1 MALARSS
8 YTHLR
13 VPKSSA
19 RDLFEMYSLYDALLT
34 QHLRQLAPVRCA
46 QSTIAQLHKY
56 FEDVVLENNLSAL
69 VIESLP
75 QAAKRTNHEKAR
87 FRELARGGRRAFF
100 FVRQADA
107 LNEVFAGWNVNQGL
121 NSLSLLQPEPAYANE
136 HFVVIADARFSALL
150 ATVRG
155 RTSDGRA
162 GEDEVVWTFE
172 PDIVYSALEYL
183 MARVSAEHPYHAAA
197 FGSAVRSSMPKA
209 TSLQLTL
216 SVTTKLAHLLQEQAG
231 REIAINRIATA
242 IRESLELGV
251 ILQKTVDEV
260 GVALN
265 VASCAL
271 RVEGQT
277 AEQSLSYFHF
287 AEGVESE
294 PAQKEEIIRDLDLQ
308 SASLAKHPELVTQ
321 DGCEEGDSNPQFPM
335 AIVPLIFHER
345 FMGALQVT
353 AADASRTWDEN
364 ELLLLRTV
372 ADQVAVAVN
381 HANLFAQIQ
390 QQALTDAL
398 TGCYNRRSFEMQL
411 DKDLLMAKR
420 SHQPLSLVMLD
431 LDKFK
436 QLNDSAGHDAGDDA
450 LRKLADC
457 FRQELRGVDSAA
469 RLGGDEFVLILPQA
483 YAEGALLVAE
493 RLRAR
498 IEQIEIPGFGNLS
511 TSMGIA
517 QFPAHAT
524 SRADLVR
531 AVDGALYGAK
541 RAGRN
546 RVCVAE
552 HSLDNLGNSSAP
564 ILRTQDDVT
573 DIAEPSM

>member
-1 MALARSS
+1 
-8 YTHLR
+8 
-13 VPKSSA
+13 
-19 RDLFEMYSLYDALLT
+19 MYSLYDALLT
-34 QHLRQLAPVRCA
+34 QHSRQLTPVRCA
-46 QSTIAQLHKY
+46 HSTIAQLHRY
-56 FEDVVLENNLSAL
+56 FEDVVLENNLGAL

-75 QAAKRTNHEKAR
+75 LSAKRTNRENAR

-107 LNEVFAGWNVNQGL
+107 LNEVFGGWNPNTSV
-121 NSLSLLQPEPAYANE
+121 NSLALLHPDHDSANE

-155 RTSDGRA
+155 RDSNGRS

-183 MARVSAEHPYHAAA
+183 MARISAEHPYHAAA
-197 FGSAVRSSMPKA
+197 FGSAVRTSMPKA

-260 GVALN
+260 GLALS

-277 AEQSLSYFHF
+277 IEQALRYFYFAGETAE
-287 AEGVESE
+287 E
-294 PAQKEEIIRDLDLQ
+294 PAQKEECIRDLDLQ
-308 SASLAKHPELVTQ
+308 IASLAKHPELHTQ
-321 DGCEEGDSNPQFPM
+321 DACEDSDSNNEKLAM
-335 AIVPLIFHER
+335 AIVPLMFQER
-345 FMGALQVT
+345 FVGALQVT
-353 AADASRTWDEN
+353 AADPSRAWEGN

-381 HANLFAQIQ
+381 HANLFAQIK

-411 DKDLLMAKR
+411 DQDLLMAKR
-420 SHQPLSLVMLD
+420 SHHPLSVAMVD
-431 LDKFK
+431 LDRFK
-436 QLNDSAGHDAGDDA
+436 QLNDSVGHEAGDAA
-450 LRKLADC
+450 LRKLAEC
-457 FRQELRGVDSAA
+457 FRQELRGVDTAA
-469 RLGGDEFVLILPQA
+469 RFGGDEFVLILPQA
-483 YAEGALLVAE
+483 YAEGAAIVAE
-493 RLRAR
+493 RLRSR
-498 IEQIEIPGFGNLS
+498 IAQIEIPGYGNLS
-511 TSMGIA
+511 ASIGIA
-517 QFPAHAT
+517 TFPSHAS
-524 SRADLVR
+524 SRADLTRV
-531 AVDGALYGAK
+531 ADAALYSAK

-546 RVCVAE
+546 RVCIAE
-552 HSLDNLGNSSAP
+552 YSLGNFDESSAP
-564 ILRTQDDVT
+564 IPRARDEVT

>member
-1 MALARSS
+1 
-8 YTHLR
+8 
-13 VPKSSA
+13 
-19 RDLFEMYSLYDALLT
+19 MYSLYEALLT
-34 QHLRQLAPVRCA
+34 QHARQLTPVRCA
-46 QSTIAQLHKY
+46 HSTIAQLHRY

-75 QAAKRTNHEKAR
+75 LAGKRPAREKAR
-87 FRELARGGRRAFF
+87 VRDLAGGGRRTFF

-107 LNEVFAGWNVNQGL
+107 INEFVSGAGPKDA
-121 NSLSLLQPEPAYANE
+121 LSSVILQLADSNRVNE

-155 RTSDGRA
+155 RTNDGS
-162 GEDEVVWTFE
+162 GGDEVVWTFE
-172 PDIVYSALEYL
+172 PDTVYSALEYL
-183 MARVSAEHPYHAAA
+183 MARVSAEHQYQAAA
-197 FGSAVRSSMPKA
+197 FGSAVRTSMPKA

-231 REIAINRIATA
+231 REIAINRIATS

-260 GVALN
+260 RVALN

-277 AEQSLSYFHF
+277 AEQALSYFYF
-287 AEGVESE
+287 AGEPAAE
-294 PAQKEEIIRDLDLQ
+294 PAQKEKVIRDLDLQ
-308 SASLAKHPELVTQ
+308 SASLAKHPELLTQ
-321 DGCEEGDSNPQFPM
+321 DGCEDSDANNERFPM

-353 AADASRTWDEN
+353 AADQSRAWEEN

-420 SHQPLSLVMLD
+420 SQHPLSLVMLD

-436 QLNDSAGHDAGDDA
+436 QLNDSAGHDAGDAA

-483 YAEGALLVAE
+483 YAEGALIVAE

-498 IEQIEIPGFGNLS
+498 IEQIEIPQFGNLS
-511 TSMGIA
+511 ASMGIA
-517 QFPAHAT
+517 AFPEHTT
-524 SRADLVR
+524 SRAELVL
-531 AVDGALYGAK
+531 AADAALYNAK

-552 HSLDNLGNSSAP
+552 HSLGNLDQSSAP
-564 ILRTQDDVT
+564 IPRAHDEVAG
-573 DIAEPSM
+573 IAEPSM

>member
-1 MALARSS
+1 
-8 YTHLR
+8 
-13 VPKSSA
+13 
-19 RDLFEMYSLYDALLT
+19 MYSLYDALLT
-34 QHLRQLAPVRCA
+34 QHSRQLTPVRCA
-46 QSTIAQLHKY
+46 HSTIAQLHRY
-56 FEDVVLENNLSAL
+56 FEDVVLENNLGAL

-75 QAAKRTNHEKAR
+75 LSAKRPNREKAR
-87 FRELARGGRRAFF
+87 FRDLARGGRRAFF

-107 LNEVFAGWNVNQGL
+107 LNEVFGGWNPNAGL
-121 NSLSLLQPEPAYANE
+121 NSLALLHPDHNYANE

-150 ATVRG
+150 ATVRN
-155 RTSDGRA
+155 RDSNGRA

-183 MARVSAEHPYHAAA
+183 MARVSAEHPYHASA
-197 FGSAVRSSMPKA
+197 FGAAVRTSMPKA

-260 GVALN
+260 GLALN

-277 AEQSLSYFHF
+277 AEQALRYFYF
-287 AEGVESE
+287 AGGKAED
-294 PAQKEEIIRDLDLQ
+294 PAQEEKTSRALDLQ
-308 SASLAKHPELVTQ
+308 SASLAKHPELLKQ
-321 DGCEEGDSNPQFPM
+321 DVCEDSDSNNEKCPM
-335 AIVPLIFHER
+335 AIVPLIFQER
-345 FMGALQVT
+345 FIGALQVT
-353 AADASRTWDEN
+353 AADASREWEGN

-398 TGCYNRRSFEMQL
+398 TGCFNRRSFEMQL
-411 DKDLLMAKR
+411 DKELLMAKR
-420 SHQPLSLVMLD
+420 SHQPLSVVMLD
-431 LDKFK
+431 LDRFK
-436 QLNDSAGHDAGDDA
+436 QLNDSAGHDAGDTA
-450 LRKLADC
+450 LRKLAEC
-457 FRQELRGVDSAA
+457 FREELRGVDSAA
-469 RLGGDEFVLILPQA
+469 RLGGDEFVVILPQA
-483 YAEGALLVAE
+483 NAEGALIVAE
-493 RLRAR
+493 RLRSRIAR
-498 IEQIEIPGFGNLS
+498 TEIPEYGHLS
-511 TSMGIA
+511 ASIGIA
-517 QFPAHAT
+517 AFPAHAT
-524 SRADLVR
+524 ARADLVL
-531 AVDGALYGAK
+531 AADAALYRAK

-552 HSLDNLGNSSAP
+552 ASPGNLEQSSVPIPPAP
-564 ILRTQDDVT
+564 DEVT

>member
-1 MALARSS
+1 
-8 YTHLR
+8 
-13 VPKSSA
+13 
-19 RDLFEMYSLYDALLT
+19 MYSLYDALLT
-34 QHLRQLAPVRCA
+34 QHSRQLTPVRCA
-46 QSTIAQLHKY
+46 HSTIAQLHRY

-75 QAAKRTNHEKAR
+75 LAARRPNREKAR

-107 LNEVFAGWNVNQGL
+107 LNEVLAGWNLNQGL
-121 NSLSLLQPEPAYANE
+121 NSLALLQPDHDNANE

-155 RTSDGRA
+155 RESNGRA

-183 MARVSAEHPYHAAA
+183 MARVGAEHPYQAAA
-197 FGSAVRSSMPKA
+197 FGSAVRTSMPKA

-260 GVALN
+260 GLALN

-277 AEQSLSYFHF
+277 AEQALSYFYF
-287 AEGVESE
+287 AGETAAE
-294 PAQKEEIIRDLDLQ
+294 PAQKEKVIRDLDLQ
-308 SASLAKHPELVTQ
+308 SASLAKHPELLTQ
-321 DGCEEGDSNPQFPM
+321 DGGEDSDANNERFPM
-335 AIVPLIFHER
+335 AIVPLIIQER

-353 AADASRTWDEN
+353 AADLSRAWEEN

-390 QQALTDAL
+390 QQALTDPL

-411 DKDLLMAKR
+411 DKELLMAKR

-431 LDKFK
+431 LDKLK
-436 QLNDSAGHDAGDDA
+436 QLNDSAGHDAGDAA
-450 LRKLADC
+450 LRKLAEC
-457 FRQELRGVDSAA
+457 FREELRGVDTAA

-483 YAEGALLVAE
+483 YAEGALIVAE
-493 RLRAR
+493 RLRLR
-498 IEQIEIPGFGNLS
+498 IAEIEIPGFGNLS
-511 TSMGIA
+511 ASIGIA
-517 QFPAHAT
+517 AFSAHGT
-524 SRADLVR
+524 SRADLVL
-531 AVDGALYGAK
+531 AADAALYNAK

-546 RVCVAE
+546 RACVAE
-552 HSLDNLGNSSAP
+552 QSVGNLDQSSGPISLAHDEVA
-564 ILRTQDDVT
+564 